1 MAKKE
6 EVQFL
11 ATLRKNEAKG
21 GAWLAVVDVVTDD
34 PDERPIYSAYNAF
47 SNASAG
53 KRWIKEQV
61 AIATPRK
68 NVKMIPVD
76 TRAVTAEDG
85 TRSVVPYV
93 DAKGKFLSFFGAL
106 TFKTV
111 IDRPNEDDF

>member
-6 EVQFL
+6 EVTFI
-11 ATLRKNEAKG
+11 ASLRKNEVKG
-21 GAWLAVVDVVTDD
+21 GAWLAQVDVLTDD
-34 PDERPIYSAYNAF
+34 PDELPIYSRCDAF

-68 NVKMIPVD
+68 SVKMLPVE

-93 DAKGKFLSFFGAL
+93 DAKGKFLAFRGTLA
-106 TFKTV
+106 FKTV
-111 IDRPNEDDF
+111 VERREEDDI

>member
-6 EVQFL
+6 EVKFF
-11 ATLRKNEAKG
+11 ATLRKNESKG
-21 GAWLAVVDVVTDD
+21 GAWLAVVDVSTDD
-34 PDERPIYSAYNAF
+34 PDERPLYSAYNAF

-68 NVKMIPVD
+68 SVKMIPVD
-76 TRAVTAEDG
+76 TRAVVAEDG
-85 TRSVVPYV
+85 TRSVVPFV
-93 DAKGKFLSFFGAL
+93 DAKGKFISFWGSL

-111 IDRPNEDDF
+111 VDRPDEDEF